1 MRVYEALKWASSFLR
16 EKERE
21 EHAAEVLLLHVL
33 EVNRTELLMQMRDM
47 IDDAQM
53 NAFKDMVIRHGEGI
67 PVQYM
72 IGHEMFYGRPFQ
84 VNEEVL
90 IPRPETEEL
99 IEGVL
104 QRIKTHFGNER
115 LAVAD
120 IGTGSGAIAITLALE
135 NRNLQ
140 VATVDIAAASIEVAK
155 KNAEMLGAEV
165 TFYHGDL
172 LQPFIQNAQ
181 KLDVVVSNPPYIPQ
195 HEWEELSPVVKDYEP
210 ARALVGGEDGLDFYR
225 RFMIELPQVLQPKA
239 LVAFEYGAGQGKAI
253 KEMLEDTFPEAHIE
267 IVYDI
272 NGKDRMIFAKLG

>member
-16 EKERE
+16 EKGRE

-33 EVNRTELLMQMRDM
+33 GVNRTELLMQMRD
-47 IDDAQM
+47 ILDDAQI
-53 NAFKDMVIRHGEGI
+53 NAFKDMVIRHGEGS

-72 IGHEMFYGRPFQ
+72 IGHEMFYGRPFH

-104 QRIKTHFGNER
+104 QRIETHFGNER
-115 LAVAD
+115 LKVAD
-120 IGTGSGAIAITLALE
+120 IGTGSGAIAVTLALE
-135 NRNLQ
+135 NKNLQ
-140 VATVDIAAASIEVAK
+140 VTTVDIAAASIEVAK
-155 KNAEMLGAEV
+155 NNAKMLEAEV

-172 LQPFIQNAQ
+172 LQPFIQNGQ

-195 HEWEELSPVVKDYEP
+195 REWEELSPVVKDYEP
-210 ARALVGGEDGLDFYR
+210 VRALVGGEDGLDFYR

-253 KEMLEDTFPEAHIE
+253 KKMLADTFPEARVE

-272 NGKDRMIFAKLG
+272 NGKDRMVFATIG